1 MDIFGKGCASGGEI
15 ETTIKGEWRGPDLGY
30 KGTSHIVVAAAQCV
44 NECNKVGVLTP
55 SIAFQDTSILQKLSD
70 RGVHFTIC

>member
-1 MDIFGKGCASGGEI
+1 MNIFGKGCSLGGET

-30 KGTSHIVVAAAQCV
+30 KGTSHNVVAAAQCV

-55 SIAFQDTSILQKLSD
+55 SIAYQNTTIL
-70 RGVHFTIC
+70 